1 MNKPINKPEF
11 DRPFTIKPAA
21 NGVIIEPIRDANTA
35 YDDTSRMLFVDVHEL
50 QLFIADLISGD
61 VTL

>member
-1 MNKPINKPEF
+1 MSNQINKPEF
-11 DRPFTIKPAA
+11 NRPFTIKPAA
-21 NGVIIEPIRDANTA
+21 NGVIIEPFRDANTA
-35 YDDTSRMLFVDVHEL
+35 YDETSSLLFVDIEEL